1 MTRRSTLYAVRIS
14 PLSWQN
20 PLAIEKGMT
29 DLEHSLEALS
39 STTERDKNE
48 NFMPKASVG
57 RE

>member
-39 STTERDKNE
+39 STTAESIKVQRYKN
-48 NFMPKASVG
+48 
-57 RE
+57 